1 MQTESM
7 EWNEGACAFDTHITP
22 HPTDVHD
29 ATDGIVVHV
38 TTGPNGDGD
47 VIVWGCRVRW
57 ATGVVREYT
66 RMDRSVIEQENDRW
80 VDDLDVVTPACFIN
94 KYLTT
99 RCYGG
104 PEEGGWY
111 YDWDELVSSEWCPA
125 EMIEERLVAA
135 QLACAEEN
143 ADEPELW
150 SVLSHGRV
158 FAVAEAWAEPLPA
171 RRPHYC

>member
-1 MQTESM
+1 
-7 EWNEGACAFDTHITP
+7 
-22 HPTDVHD
+22 
-29 ATDGIVVHV
+29 
-38 TTGPNGDGD
+38 
-47 VIVWGCRVRW
+47 
-57 ATGVVREYT
+57 
-66 RMDRSVIEQENDRW
+66 MDRSVIEQEKDRW
-80 VDDLDVVTPACFIN
+80 VDDLEVVTPACFIN

-99 RCYGG
+99 RRYGG

-135 QLACAEEN
+135 QLDCAQEN
-143 ADEPELW
+143 DGEPELW
-150 SVLSHGRV
+150 SVASRGRV